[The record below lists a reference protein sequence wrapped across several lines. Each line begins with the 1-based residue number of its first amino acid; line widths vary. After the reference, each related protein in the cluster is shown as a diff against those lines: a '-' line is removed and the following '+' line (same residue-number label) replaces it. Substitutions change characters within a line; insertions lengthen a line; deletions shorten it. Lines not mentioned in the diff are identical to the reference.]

1 MGAVTISGPELVLEE
16 FNATDDVSIL
26 GHCLHDLFQDAADK
40 HGDKT
45 AVICADI
52 ELNFGEL
59 NGLANRFARDF
70 VEWGVG
76 RGDLVGVA
84 LNRSVDLVAVLLAVL
99 KTGAAYVPIDPAFPA
114 ERIGHMIDDAQPKL
128 VVVEAITKKALS
140 FWRGPC
146 LSIDEMRAK
155 ASNADSKTFGSN
167 LGVEVEADDLAYLI
181 YTSGSTGKPKGVE
194 ISHGALCNLLCA
206 MKREPGCTGTDR
218 LLAVTTI
225 SFDIAALELFVP
237 LLSGAMTVVAR
248 THESKDPSALMALM
262 QRYAI
267 TMMQGTPSTWQMML
281 DAGWR
286 GQPRLSKILCGGEA
300 LSRQLAERLLTCAD
314 SVWNLYGPTE
324 ATVWASVWRVRH
336 GQDVV
341 IGRPIANYRL
351 YVLGEHLEPVPLG
364 SEGEL
369 YIGGAGLAKGYHNM
383 PKTTWSRFLPHHN
396 PSGAGRLYRTG
407 DLARFEDA
415 ESLSILGR
423 ADGQVKIRGYRIE
436 VGDIEAA
443 ITAHGGISEVVVVS
457 KDDRLVAYCR
467 RDVGVGMHVVV
478 PGPEEEAAVRVHA
491 PTLSSILRPWL
502 AQRLPDYMM
511 PAFFVELGAFPMTP
525 NNKVDRN
532 ALPDPTETILPIK
545 MPPFTAMED
554 SIRLTWS
561 KVLGHDRIGIHDN
574 FFQIGGDSMRAVR
587 VMKALE
593 RLSNRTL
600 SPAILFEHF
609 TIRTLAAYLNGDGE
623 TKTWAPVRPR
633 QSLGENEDIAVVSMA
648 CRLPGGVTTPEEY
661 WELLEHG
668 VDATT
673 DVPKDR
679 WDAGAFYDADPDACG
694 KSYCQ
699 RGGFLTSIDDFD
711 ASFFAISPR
720 EARAMDPAQRVMLET
735 CWEAFERAGYTMHQ
749 LRGSQTGVYIGVC
762 SISAHSPTT
771 ALAALDGYAATGS
784 AGGTMS
790 GRVSYAL
797 GLEGPALTVDTA
809 CSSSL
814 VTTHLACNALRQ
826 GECDVAVS
834 GGVSLLLTPAMHIE
848 FSRLRAMST
857 DGRCRAFAADAQGTA
872 WAEGCTAIVLK
883 RLSDAVCH
891 GDVIHAILRGTAVN
905 HVGRS
910 AAGLTVPSGPSQ
922 Q

>member
-1 MGAVTISGPELVLEE
+1 MSAITTSGPESVLEE

-26 GHCLHDLFQDAADK
+26 GHCLHVLFQDAADK
-40 HGDKT
+40 HGEKT

-52 ELNFGEL
+52 ELNFREL

-70 VEWGVG
+70 MGRGVG
-76 RGDLVGVA
+76 RGDLVGIA

-128 VVVEAITKKALS
+128 VVVEAITKEALS

-146 LSIDEMRAK
+146 LSIDETRAR
-155 ASNADSKTFGSN
+155 ASNADAETFGSN

-206 MKREPGCTGTDR
+206 MKREPGCTGADR
-218 LLAVTTI
+218 LLASTTI
-225 SFDIAALELFVP
+225 SFDIAALELFMP
-237 LLSGAMTVVAR
+237 LLSGAATIVAQ
-248 THESKDPSALMALM
+248 THESKNPSALMALM

-267 TMMQGTPSTWQMML
+267 TIMQGTPSTWQMML
-281 DAGWR
+281 DAGWH

-324 ATVWASVWRVRH
+324 ATVWASVWRVQH

-351 YVLGEHLEPVPLG
+351 YVLGEHLETVPLG

-369 YIGGAGLAKGYHNM
+369 YIGGAGLARGYHNM
-383 PKTTWSRFLPHHN
+383 PKTTQSRFLQHHS
-396 PSGAGRLYRTG
+396 PSGRGRLYRTG

-415 ESLSILGR
+415 DSLSVIGR

-443 ITAHGGISEVVVVS
+443 ITAHGGISEAVVVS
-457 KDDRLVAYCR
+457 KDGRLVAYCR
-467 RDVGVGMHVVV
+467 RDVGVGVHVVV
-478 PGPEEEAAVRVHA
+478 PGPEEEAA
-491 PTLSSILRPWL
+491 TLGSILRPWL
-502 AQRLPDYMM
+502 AQRLPEYMM

-532 ALPDPTETILPIK
+532 ALPDPTETVAPIK
-545 MPPFTAMED
+545 MTPFTDMEG

-587 VMKALE
+587 VTKALE
-593 RLSNRTL
+593 RLFNRIL
-600 SPAILFEHF
+600 SPATLFEHF

-623 TKTWAPVRPR
+623 TRTWTPVRPR

-679 WDAGAFYDADPDACG
+679 WDASAFYDANPDACG

-762 SISAHSPTT
+762 SISAHAPTK

-784 AGGTMS
+784 AGGTIS

-857 DGRCRAFAADAQGTA
+857 DGRCHAFAADAQGTA

-883 RLSDAVCH
+883 RLSDAVRH
-891 GDVIHAILRGTAVN
+891 GDVIHAILRATAVN